1 MIPAWNILAVHGDL
15 MLALRLI
22 LILILFFYI
31 NFESVL
37 PLAIFLHDANIVK
50 RFNIQQTDKM
60 IISCRK

>member
-1 MIPAWNILAVHGDL
+1 MNVGLEPHVEVDVDINLVFD
-15 MLALRLI
+15 
-22 LILILFFYI
+22 I

-60 IISCRK
+60 AISCWK